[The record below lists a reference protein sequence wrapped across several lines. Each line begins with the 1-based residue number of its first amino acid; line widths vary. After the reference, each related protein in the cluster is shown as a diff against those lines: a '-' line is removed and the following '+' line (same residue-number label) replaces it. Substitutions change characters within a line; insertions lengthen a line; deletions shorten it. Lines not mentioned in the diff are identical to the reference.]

1 MYNPCVSVQLLLTP
15 HLSKHICLVG
25 HRCPYITH
33 VHLHGSILYIRFKSN
48 IIYTYISS
56 NLHIPTFLK
65 TRLLVSIQRYWT
77 KLPFK
82 READSSVKCICPSM
96 SFGFSCDRRDFDF
109 VQVSTLKSHMMKTH
123 RGGWRSMSCGL
134 SDFAPSLFHASQTF
148 QAFQLPPAPRHMTSK
163 HGANHIVRPHN

>member
-1 MYNPCVSVQLLLTP
+1 MSVQPLPPP

-33 VHLHGSILYIRFKSN
+33 VHLYLHGSIYIRFKFN
-48 IIYTYISS
+48 II
-56 NLHIPTFLK
+56 HTFPVTWIFQHFQRHAFLF
-65 TRLLVSIQRYWT
+65 SIQRYWT

-82 READSSVKCICPSM
+82 READSSVKCVCPSM
-96 SFGFSCDRRDFDF
+96 SFGFSCDRCDFDF

-148 QAFQLPPAPRHMTSK
+148 QAFQWPPAPGARHMTSK